1 MDTAIRIAT
10 KETREVDNSYV
21 EGFAAVYRVSV
32 PWWGCDYVR
41 IYEEYSFFGFLPYPK
56 WQVIAV
62 GASADGTPSGDSDYE
77 ILREGK
83 LGAEFDPKRFDRFMA
98 ELGYEVVE
106 EKRYSMGEIM
116 GAFEALREDLDMLFG
131 EGTADRDRYLV
142 GDVAHDVRAILEG
155 KVALTIG
162 LDFLVGDREGVA

>member
-21 EGFAAVYRVSV
+21 DGFAAVYRVSV
-32 PWWGCDYVR
+32 PWWGCKYIK
-41 IYEEYSFFGFLPYPK
+41 IYEEHSYFGFRPFPV
-56 WQVIAV
+56 WQAIAV
-62 GASADGTPSGDSDYE
+62 GCSADGEVDEESEFE

-106 EKRYSMGEIM
+106 EEKRYSMGEIM
-116 GAFEALREDLDMLFG
+116 GAFEALRRDLDGNFG
-131 EGTADRDRYLV
+131 EGTADRERYLI
-142 GDVAHDVRAILEG
+142 GDVAHDVRAFLEG
-155 KVALTIG
+155 CAAWAFG
-162 LDFLVGDREGVA
+162 LEGAA

>member
-21 EGFAAVYRVSV
+21 DGFAAVYRVSM
-32 PWWGCDYVR
+32 PCWGCDYVR
-41 IYEEYSFFGFLPYPK
+41 IYEEHSYFGFLPWPK

-62 GASADGTPSGDSDYE
+62 GASADGEVDEESDYKV
-77 ILREGK
+77 LREGK

-106 EKRYSMGEIM
+106 ERRYSMDEIM
-116 GAFEALREDLDMLFG
+116 AAFEALRRDIDGISG
-131 EGTADRDRYLV
+131 EGAADRDRYLI
-142 GDVAHDVRAILEG
+142 GDVAHDVRAFLEG
-155 KVALTIG
+155 SAAWAFSL
-162 LDFLVGDREGVA
+162 EGVA